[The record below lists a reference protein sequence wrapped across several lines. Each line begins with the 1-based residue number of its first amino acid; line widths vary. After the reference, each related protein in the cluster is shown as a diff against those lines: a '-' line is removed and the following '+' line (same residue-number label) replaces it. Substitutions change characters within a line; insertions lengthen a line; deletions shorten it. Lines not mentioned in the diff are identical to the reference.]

1 MSLKRLLALSVLVC
15 GWGSTLLVADRART
29 APKFYDDDPIA
40 RAVDTQD
47 ASKAESR
54 EISLAY
60 DALINLFGRPGLA
73 VVERAGDINTIDEV
87 PDSSWFTNRAGT
99 RPLTADEVLRGPN
112 DDRGP
117 AEGKWM
123 VSRKANGVSP
133 GFTIS
138 DAAGRR
144 YFVKF
149 DPPGEPELATSAE
162 AVVTRLFYA
171 LGYNVPQILIG
182 TLRRENLAIGN
193 DATVRLPNGSRRRM
207 HAGDIDE
214 QLRRAHR
221 NADGSYRVTLG
232 EAIGGKPLEGF
243 FYTGTRPD
251 DPNDVVP
258 HENRRELRGLR
269 VFSAWVNH
277 TDAKAI
283 NSLDVLVRQD
293 GRSIVTHYLIDFNA
307 TLGSAG
313 IGLRE
318 RRDGYEYLAEVGPA
332 MRALP
337 AFGFY
342 VRPWLTIPYP
352 DIKGIGRFESK
363 RFVPEQW
370 RPRVPNPAYVRSR
383 PDDTYWAA
391 RKLMALSDDLI
402 RAAVKAGRYSDPRAE
417 QFLADALIER
427 RDKIGRAWLTAVNP
441 VADPALTEDGTLTF
455 RNPAVDYGFA
465 PAPPRYIVAWYRF
478 DNATGEST
486 RLGES
491 NVTAPRATAPAD
503 ALVRVRPDTTLPGG
517 RGVFVRADISAVQP
531 ANPTWSAPVHA
542 YFRRAA
548 DGWRLVGFDRMP
560 DAPPMK
566 PGLVG
571 AERRSDLNAGPQRA
585 RVPLPA
591 P

>member
-1 MSLKRLLALSVLVC
+1 VTVNGRLTLAAVLFC
-15 GWGSTLLVADRART
+15 GYASTLLVADAART
-29 APKFYDDDPIA
+29 APKFYDDDPIS

-47 ASKAESR
+47 ASKAAAR
-54 EISLAY
+54 EISLTY
-60 DALINLFGRPGLA
+60 DAVINLFGRPGLP
-73 VVERAGDINTIDEV
+73 VVERAEDINTIDEV

-99 RPLTADEVLRGPN
+99 RPLTPDDVLRGPN
-112 DDRGP
+112 DDPGP
-117 AEGKWM
+117 ARGKWM

-133 GFTIS
+133 GFTIT
-138 DAAGRR
+138 DEAGRR

-149 DPPGEPELATSAE
+149 DPPGLPELATGAE
-162 AVVTRLFYA
+162 AVVTRLFHA

-182 TLRRENLAIGN
+182 TLRRENLAIAS
-193 DATVRLPNGSRRRM
+193 DATVRLPNGSRRRLRES
-207 HAGDIDE
+207 DIDE

-232 EAIGGKPLEGF
+232 EAIEGKPLEGF
-243 FYTGTRPD
+243 FYTGTRPV
-251 DPNDVVP
+251 DPNDVIP

-283 NSLDVLVRQD
+283 NSLDVLVPQG
-293 GRSIVTHYLIDFNA
+293 GRSIVKHYLLDFNA

-332 MRALP
+332 IKALP

-342 VRPWLTIPYP
+342 VRPWLTIDYP
-352 DIKGIGRFESK
+352 DINGIGRFESK
-363 RFVPEQW
+363 RFVPEDW

-402 RAAVKAGRYSDPRAE
+402 RAAVKAGTYSDPRAE
-417 QFLADALIER
+417 KFIADALIER
-427 RDKIGRAWLTAVNP
+427 RDKIGRAWLTSVNP

-465 PAPPRYIVAWYRF
+465 PAPSRYIVTWYRF

-531 ANPTWSAPVHA
+531 ANSTWSAPVQA
-542 YFRRAA
+542 YFRRGA
-548 DGWRLVGFDRMP
+548 DGWRLVGLNRMP

-571 AERRSDLNAGPQRA
+571 AERR
-585 RVPLPA
+585 
-591 P
+591 